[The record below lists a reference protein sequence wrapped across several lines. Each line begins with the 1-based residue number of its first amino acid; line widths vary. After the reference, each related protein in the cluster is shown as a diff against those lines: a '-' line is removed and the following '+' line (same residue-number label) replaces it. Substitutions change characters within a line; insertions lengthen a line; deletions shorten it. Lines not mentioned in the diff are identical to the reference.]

1 MFNWLYR
8 KYTDESGD
16 LNRRKTRMHVDF
28 INVGV
33 GKDFMSRLQ
42 AVPLGSLTHM
52 LFEVGM

>member
-33 GKDFMSRLQ
+33 DKDFLSRLQ